1 MNQLAVIDNDLAAK
15 RSAAARK
22 AVATRR
28 ARLASGL
35 ANPIAAAFA
44 VGPSPKEM
52 ALHAWDEA
60 VKAAEG
66 GGMPDWHKAAY
77 ALKAALTGDREWQA
91 SKTRVIRQER
101 PTAIPAPPWPDY
113 RVDHL
118 RGFSVRNPTIVVTF
132 ADGEVVRAPAVSA
145 RDKPTNIGRGLRVAI
160 SFHQLRSIR
169 KAGLRFE
176 RGSWPPTPAIVNCVC
191 EETGESYNVELCNAK
206 TVDYRQGQNWR
217 HERRRLESHPP
228 QDQ

>member
-1 MNQLAVIDNDLAAK
+1 MNQLAVIDDLAAR

-22 AVATRR
+22 AVETRR
-28 ARLASGL
+28 ARMQGL
-35 ANPIAAAFA
+35 IPPMQPKTPSMQRNGHSMQQALAAF
-44 VGPSPKEM
+44 ER
-52 ALHAWDEA
+52 EA
-60 VKAAEG
+60 SSE
-66 GGMPDWHKAAY
+66 MPDWHKV
-77 ALKAALTGDREWQA
+77 ALTLKTALTTRADRPA
-91 SKTRVIRQER
+91 PTIRIDRQPR

-118 RGFSVRNPTIVVTF
+118 RGFAVRNPIIVVTF

-176 RGSWPPTPAIVNCVC
+176 RGSWPATPAIVNCIC
-191 EETGESYNVELCNAK
+191 EETGESYNAELCTAK
-206 TVDYRQGQNWR
+206 TAEYRQGQNWR
-217 HERRRLESHPP
+217 HGDDRPRIESHPP
-228 QDQ
+228 HDQ